1 VFGLFAIL
9 GRRFSRGTADIS
21 DARLWGLAMNE
32 HYGPLEAVSRRR
44 IQDEKITAHGEDMR
58 RLAGSW
64 QTGRLQAGT
73 CCG

>member
-1 VFGLFAIL
+1 VITDTASEGDLVFGLFAIL

-21 DARLWGLAMNE
+21 DARLWGLAT
-32 HYGPLEAVSRRR
+32 
-44 IQDEKITAHGEDMR
+44 KHGEDMR